1 MIWSLR
7 GHSRQRIEW
16 TLTLLST
23 QPVNLNN
30 LTEISDPG
38 NLPGWLSMQ
47 SRGKFEINDVDDDIP
62 IGPRTTPSRRDVLK
76 GSRYVGDPIA
86 YKFESHIQ

>member
-1 MIWSLR
+1 
-7 GHSRQRIEW
+7 
-16 TLTLLST
+16 
-23 QPVNLNN
+23 
-30 LTEISDPG
+30 
-38 NLPGWLSMQ
+38 MQ